1 MGPLEETAKK
11 QKQINSLAHNVDNER
26 ERTFALAG
34 SVDAQIKALAL
45 ELREAS
51 VYHNLAAA
59 LFVYSHF
66 SRRFFLRRKVVAA
79 LRAFSCVV
87 THALGKWTLC
97 VNAIVNV
104 CL

>member
-11 QKQINSLAHNVDNER
+11 QKQTNSLAHNVDNER

-51 VYHNLAAA
+51 VSQN
-59 LFVYSHF
+59 
-66 SRRFFLRRKVVAA
+66 FFL
-79 LRAFSCVV
+79 AFLEDFIIQKSCC
-87 THALGKWTLC
+87 GSSRP
-97 VNAIVNV
+97 
-104 CL
+104 